1 MSFNDPIADLLTNI
15 RNAKDA
21 KKCFLDVNKSREKI
35 NILKILKEKRVIEE
49 FLISDEKRKVRIF
62 LKYFKGGISV
72 INGLKRVSK
81 PGLRKYVPC
90 DEIPKVFDGLG
101 FAILS
106 TSKGILDDKTAR
118 EMRVGGELLCFI
130 W

>member
-1 MSFNDPIADLLTNI
+1 MAFNDPIAELLTNI

-21 KKCFLDVNKSREKI
+21 KRRFLDINKSREKI
-35 NILKILKEKRVIEE
+35 NILKILKEKRVIDE
-49 FLISDEKRKVRIF
+49 FLISDEKRKIRIF
-62 LKYFKGGISV
+62 LKYFKGGLPA

-90 DEIPKVFDGLG
+90 DKIPKVFDGLG

-106 TSKGILDDKTAR
+106 TSKGILDDKTAK
-118 EMRVGGELLCFI
+118 EKRVGGELLCFI